1 MAHFPIKVLTLTA
14 LVWLVAGCSSKDVTC
29 NRNAAIPS
37 DPGLESKVEKTLSSM
52 TLEQKAGQMVQISL
66 DILTKFGKDIDPAA
80 VDKVIGEC
88 FVGSILNIP
97 GAAPDTAQMRQ
108 YMRIIQK
115 ASMEKIGIP
124 CIYGLDMIHG
134 ATYYKEGT
142 FFPQEINIA
151 ATFNPEYAKALG
163 EAIGYET
170 RAGFVPWTFS
180 PVMDLTRNAA
190 WSRNWESYG
199 EDPYLQSVMASTE
212 TKAIQGDDP
221 NHIDKYHCAVSIKHY
236 MGYGNPASG
245 KDRTPAYI
253 AENDLREKY
262 FAPFK
267 ACVEAG
273 ALTVMVNS
281 AAINGIPTH
290 ANKTLLT
297 GWLKDGLNWDGLIVT
312 DWADINN
319 LYTRDHVAADRKE
332 ALALGINAGID
343 MIMDPYDPQITFEIC
358 KLVKEGKIEKGRL
371 DDAAR
376 RVLRLKYR
384 LGLFDDPLWEN
395 VKYEKFGSGEFKA
408 ASKAAAVESAVLL
421 KNNGILPLKKN
432 ASLAV
437 TGPNSNSIRTLNG
450 GWSYTWQGSEDPY
463 YVESFNTIY
472 EALKGKF
479 SGRVTCVEGV
489 SYRKDAGWQEEDAAN
504 MALAYMSA
512 MVSDAVIVCIGEN
525 SYCETPGNMD
535 DLSLSSKQTELVK
548 DLAKTGRPIILV
560 INGGRP
566 RIIAGIEQYAS
577 AIIDIMLPGNFGAD
591 ALADLL
597 CGDENF
603 SGKLPFTYPKHVN
616 SLHTYDYKAS
626 EFRETMEGEY
636 NYDAIMDVQWPFGY
650 GLSYTT
656 FEYSDLQADR
666 TEFKS
671 GDVINFSMKVKNTGS
686 VSGKESILLYSS
698 DLVASLMPDARR
710 LRAFTKIELAPGEE
724 KTVSLSIK
732 ADDLAFV
739 GADGKWRLEEG
750 DFRITA
756 DKLSTVV
763 RCSTDKIWESQNI
776 Q

>member
-1 MAHFPIKVLTLTA
+1 MAHFPFKSLALTA
-14 LVWLVAGCSSKDVTC
+14 LVWLAAGCSNKDVTC
-29 NRNAAIPS
+29 NRNAAIPA
-37 DPGLESKVEKTLSSM
+37 DPEIESKVEKTLSSM

-66 DILTKFGKDIDPAA
+66 DILTKFGKEIDPGA
-80 VDKVIGEC
+80 VDHVIGEC
-88 FVGSILNIP
+88 KVGSILNIP
-97 GAAPDTAQMRQ
+97 GAAPDTARMRQ
-108 YMRIIQK
+108 YMRIIQE
-115 ASMEKIGIP
+115 ASMDKIGIP

-190 WSRNWESYG
+190 WPRNWESYG
-199 EDPYLQSVMASTE
+199 EDPYLQSVMASAE
-212 TKAIQGDDP
+212 TTAIQGDDP
-221 NHIDKYHCAVSIKHY
+221 NNIDKYHCAVSIKHY

-267 ACVEAG
+267 ACIEAG

-297 GWLKDGLNWDGLIVT
+297 GWLKDGLNWDGMIVT

-319 LYTRDHVAADRKE
+319 LFTRDHVAADRKE

-358 KLVKEGKIEKGRL
+358 ELVKEGKIDKSRI

-376 RVLRLKYR
+376 RILRLKYR

-395 VKYEKFGSGEFKA
+395 VKYDKFGSPEFKA

-450 GWSYTWQGSEDPY
+450 GWSYTWQGSDDPY
-463 YVESFNTIY
+463 YVDSFNTIY

-479 SGRVTCVEGV
+479 DGRVTCVEGV
-489 SYRKDAGWQEEDAAN
+489 SYRKDGGWQEEDAAN
-504 MALAYMSA
+504 IAMAYMTA
-512 MVSDAVIVCIGEN
+512 MLSDAVIVCIGEN

-535 DLSLSSKQTELVK
+535 DLTLSSKQAELIK

-566 RIIAGIEQYAS
+566 RIIAEVEQYAS
-577 AIIDIMLPGNFGAD
+577 AIIDVMLPGNYGAD

-671 GDVINFSMKVKNTGS
+671 GDTIDFTVKVKNTGDRA
-686 VSGKESILLYSS
+686 GKEAVLLYSS

-724 KTVSLSIK
+724 KTVTLSIR

-739 GADGKWRLEEG
+739 GADGRWRLEAG
-750 DFRITA
+750 DFRISTGKLNTIIKCTQ
-756 DKLSTVV
+756 DKL
-763 RCSTDKIWESQNI
+763 WESQNI